1 MAARQ
6 TNLMKH
12 APFPLGVL
20 LCAAPFALYPPDGW
34 GFPDSAAF
42 GVFFILSWTSFTIWY
57 WTIWSSWVMLAR
69 GRGHLRRLLHV
80 CFRDACDMA
89 ASDCLGDCILRRS
102 LP

>member
-12 APFPLGVL
+12 APFSLGVL

-69 GRGHLRRLLHV
+69 AAVGIYVGFFTCVFVTLAIWQLRTALAIA
-80 CFRDACDMA
+80 F
-89 ASDCLGDCILRRS
+89 
-102 LP
+102 